1 MNEDLPEILI
11 EAPGKPY
18 VAITVFLALLTK
30 PYVAITVFMALL
42 TVLVPFAASYLDL
55 KDANKASE

>member
-1 MNEDLPEILI
+1 MNEDLPEIVI
-11 EAPGKPY
+11 EPLEPPG
-18 VAITVFLALLTK
+18 K

>member
-1 MNEDLPEILI
+1 MNEDLPEIVI
-11 EAPGKPY
+11 EAPG
-18 VAITVFLALLTK
+18 K